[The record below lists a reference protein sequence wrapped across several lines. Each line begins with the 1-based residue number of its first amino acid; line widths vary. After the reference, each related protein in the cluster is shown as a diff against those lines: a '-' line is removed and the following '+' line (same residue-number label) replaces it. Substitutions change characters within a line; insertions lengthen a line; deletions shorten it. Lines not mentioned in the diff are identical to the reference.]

1 MQGIPLDTKKRGP
14 SSRLLQELM
23 HHAPAEY
30 VTVGWLISHR
40 HSFGIAMLC
49 LGLLAT
55 TPVGSMLP
63 GVILAVI
70 AVQLIAGRA
79 QHVLPRLI
87 MMRRL
92 PPKQLLWLGA
102 RVGRVVK

>member
-63 GVILAVI
+63 GVILAGM
-70 AVQLIAGRA
+70 AVQMIAGRA
-79 QHVLPRLI
+79 QPVFPPFF
-87 MMRRL
+87 MTRRL
-92 PPKQLLWLGA
+92 PTKRLDTF
-102 RVGRVVK
+102 